1 MAEEAV
7 GDEPKQNPKPEPEK
21 KEKRRGF
28 LSRLWRGVF
37 GGRSEDYEKKLQ
49 YLSKEEA
56 SVHARMKRRARTSK
70 KMARDVIVLSFLLE
84 IAAVGYSIIATRGVD
99 LTWQMRAVRVLPIFV
114 VPALA
119 FAMYTAIVNLT
130 RILDQKDE
138 KTLERLRAERK
149 AKIDELKER
158 TNYYSTQQLIQ
169 RYDLDPAAKAA
180 AATVLA
186 SKLGADSGLKMFLGD
201 EKNPNAPFGKSS
213 DVEPVQSTGLRNRR
227 PSHIRSHSTGST
239 GSTGILQFTEE
250 ATNELEAENEEA
262 AFQNKMVEH
271 YRGPPPTD
279 GSILSRL
286 VAFLVGED
294 PAQSYALIC
303 GNCRMHNGL
312 ARKEDF
318 PYITYYC
325 PHCHSLNG
333 PRQPDTH
340 ESGSSS
346 GLLTPHSIGDANT
359 KIARSITGGD
369 ARTNLETVQELDVGS
384 SVTVEKEN

>member
-7 GDEPKQNPKPEPEK
+7 GEEPKQNPKPEQEK

-70 KMARDVIVLSFLLE
+70 KMARDVIFLAFLLE
-84 IAAVGYSIIATRGVD
+84 IAAVGFSIIATRGVD
-99 LTWQMRAVRVLPIFV
+99 LSWQMRAVRVLPIFV
-114 VPALA
+114 VPVLA

-130 RILDQKDE
+130 RIFDQKDE

-201 EKNPNAPFGKSS
+201 EKKPNAPLGKSS
-213 DVEPVQSTGLRNRR
+213 DVEPVQSTGLRNRK
-227 PSHIRSHSTGST
+227 PSHTRSHSTGST
-239 GSTGILQFTEE
+239 GMLHFSEE
-250 ATNELEAENEEA
+250 ATNELEAESEEA

-325 PHCHSLNG
+325 PHCHALNG
-333 PRQPDTH
+333 PCQPDGH

-346 GLLTPHSIGDANT
+346 GGLTPHSIGDANMVA
-359 KIARSITGGD
+359 ARSVTGSNV
-369 ARTNLETVQELDVGS
+369 RTNLETVQELDVGS

>member
-1 MAEEAV
+1 M
-7 GDEPKQNPKPEPEK
+7 
-21 KEKRRGF
+21 F
-28 LSRLWRGVF
+28 LTCLFIVYRYW
-37 GGRSEDYEKKLQ
+37 LQ
-49 YLSKEEA
+49 SWK
-56 SVHARMKRRARTSK
+56 
-70 KMARDVIVLSFLLE
+70 
-84 IAAVGYSIIATRGVD
+84 
-99 LTWQMRAVRVLPIFV
+99 
-114 VPALA
+114 
-119 FAMYTAIVNLT
+119 
-130 RILDQKDE
+130 
-138 KTLERLRAERK
+138 
-149 AKIDELKER
+149 
-158 TNYYSTQQLIQ
+158 Q

-201 EKNPNAPFGKSS
+201 EKNPNAPLGKSS

-303 GNCRMHNGL
+303 GNCRMHNGEFL
-312 ARKEDF
+312 LLN
-318 PYITYYC
+318 YIHVKSTLLY
-325 PHCHSLNG
+325 SLITWINIHRTG
-333 PRQPDTH
+333 PERGFSIH
-340 ESGSSS
+340 NI
-346 GLLTPHSIGDANT
+346 LLPALPRTERTMP
-359 KIARSITGGD
+359 TGHPWI
-369 ARTNLETVQELDVGS
+369 RF
-384 SVTVEKEN
+384 